1 MRVVEHDIPA
11 QPCRL
16 RLKPIRLETCRLP
29 LAGIGGSGLAIP
41 AGLAIDYM
49 KNPMPVFGVGLV
61 PLPPA
66 RTSPLP
72 VLPLFALSYAP
83 GCMSSVVGC
92 LVQCC
97 VRACFTLGPAA
108 ISSPCCSAQRA
119 LLYAL
124 CCMVCVA
131 CFGLCV
137 ACCTS
142 HVASYYS
149 SQVLRAISCALLPF
163 CTNLALLCLVGAIQ
177 APHLLHGVQ
186 PIAWNRTTTNDA
198 QPTACAVPR
207 ATCQRALATA
217 LQGIT
222 RGYIASGL

>member
-1 MRVVEHDIPA
+1 MQTP
-11 QPCRL
+11 
-16 RLKPIRLETCRLP
+16 TCR
-29 LAGIGGSGLAIP
+29 
-41 AGLAIDYM
+41 DWR
-49 KNPMPVFGVGLV
+49 VGPRHPGRPCHRLHEESHASLWRW
-61 PLPPA
+61 PRAPPA
-66 RTSPLP
+66 RPHLASPS
-72 VLPLFALSYAP
+72 AAAIRA
-83 GCMSSVVGC
+83 VVCSRLHVVCC
-92 LVQCC
+92 LLQCC

-222 RGYIASGL
+222 RGYIACGL